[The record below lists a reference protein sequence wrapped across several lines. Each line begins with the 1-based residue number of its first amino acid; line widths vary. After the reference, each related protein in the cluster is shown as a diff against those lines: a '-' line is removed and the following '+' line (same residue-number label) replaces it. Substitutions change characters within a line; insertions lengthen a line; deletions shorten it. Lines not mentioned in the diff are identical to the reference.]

1 MPAETLRA
9 WIRGLL
15 WAFFIP
21 SLNQNF
27 HFRYPSV
34 TTGWFVAHFPICE
47 PGTIPGYRI
56 FSVFLNL
63 GPILP
68 LIRFVSGRGEC
79 TLRWAIPCT

>member
-1 MPAETLRA
+1 MPAETMCA
-9 WIRGLL
+9 WICGLL

-21 SLNQNF
+21 GLNQNF

-34 TTGWFVAHFPICE
+34 TTGSLVAQLLSFPLGCAWVR
-47 PGTIPGYRI
+47 TIPGYRI

-68 LIRFVSGRGEC
+68 LNSVRG
-79 TLRWAIPCT
+79 

>member
-9 WIRGLL
+9 WIHGLL

-21 SLNQNF
+21 GLNQNF
-27 HFRYPSV
+27 TFDTPL
-34 TTGWFVAHFPICE
+34 VAQLLSFPLGCAWVH
-47 PGTIPGYRI
+47 TIPGYRI

-68 LIRFVSGRGEC
+68 LNSVRR
-79 TLRWAIPCT
+79 